1 MENNDACEAAG
12 VITERT
18 SNINFTIK
26 KQEDQMFHYFTILM
40 GQPTGDGGPGLMSNV
55 ILFGSII
62 LIFYFMIIRPQ
73 QKRAKERQKLLESI
87 KKGDKVITSGGMY
100 GTVAGLDEKTV
111 LVQIAD
117 NVKVKLD
124 RSAITTIISESSE
137 PVKKIE

>member
-1 MENNDACEAAG
+1 
-12 VITERT
+12 
-18 SNINFTIK
+18 
-26 KQEDQMFHYFTILM
+26 MFHYFTILM
-40 GQPTGDGGPGLMSNV
+40 AQSTNDGGPGLMSNV

-111 LVQIAD
+111 LLQIAD
-117 NVKVKLD
+117 TVKVKLD
-124 RSAITTIISESSE
+124 RGSIATIISEPE
-137 PVKKIE
+137 ADKKIG

>member
-1 MENNDACEAAG
+1 ML
-12 VITERT
+12 
-18 SNINFTIK
+18 
-26 KQEDQMFHYFTILM
+26 HYFTLLM
-40 GQPTGDGGPGLMSNV
+40 GQPNQGEGPGLMSNV

-73 QKRAKERQKLLESI
+73 QKRTKERQKLIESM

-124 RSAITTIISESSE
+124 RSAIATNISESAPE
-137 PVKKIE
+137 IK

>member
-1 MENNDACEAAG
+1 
-12 VITERT
+12 
-18 SNINFTIK
+18 
-26 KQEDQMFHYFTILM
+26 M
-40 GQPTGDGGPGLMSNV
+40 GQPSSGEGPGLMSNV

-73 QKRAKERQKLLESI
+73 QKRAKERQKLIESM

-124 RSAITTIISESSE
+124 RSSIATIISESAPE
-137 PVKKIE
+137 IK

>member
-1 MENNDACEAAG
+1 MA
-12 VITERT
+12 
-18 SNINFTIK
+18 
-26 KQEDQMFHYFTILM
+26 QQ
-40 GQPTGDGGPGLMSNV
+40 TGDGGPGLMSNI

-100 GTVAGLDEKTV
+100 GTVSGLDEKTV

-124 RSAITTIISESSE
+124 RGSIATIISETVE
-137 PVKKIE
+137 PEKKIG